1 MFWSWRV
8 GDKITNHEV
17 VDGYIEIV
25 EDYIPTGDDDTIELM
40 MQMAKTDK
48 RVLSS
53 KECVHIS
60 EPGVVMVQP
69 LKMEIEKTKHNFP
82 IKNGVMR
89 IETRAVPQFR
99 GMRVYFHFVVH
110 KTGVFPAGDA
120 LHDYLTSDD
129 YIWKELEVHEALAY
143 GELKVADLNLGN

>member
-8 GDKITNHEV
+8 GDQITNNEV
-17 VDGYIEIV
+17 VDGYIVIAE
-25 EDYIPTGDDDTIELM
+25 EDIPSGDDETIELLM
-40 MQMAKTDK
+40 RMAKTDE

-53 KECVHIS
+53 KKCAHIS

-69 LKMEIEKTKHNFP
+69 LKMEIEKTKHSFP
-82 IKNGVMR
+82 IKDGVMR

-110 KTGVFPAGDA
+110 KTGVFPADGPR
-120 LHDYLTSDD
+120 DYLTSAD

-143 GELKVADLNLGN
+143 SELKVAT